1 MEMIDEMEIVKIIS
15 FQQEITNDNVIREYA
30 MTLIVND
37 VEIATLMCSPD
48 SLQYLAIGFLLSENI
63 IDYKEDYREIVVDEK
78 NGIVNVKLAQ
88 ELKYKRKNKIIY
100 TDGRDL
106 SIDKDFLNNFRQIK
120 LRSDI
125 KLNYEY
131 LFNISKELDDKSVI
145 FKKTGGT
152 HSACLCDEKGM
163 ILFREDVSRHNAI
176 DKILGEAFIKE
187 ISLDNKFVFVSG
199 RLTSEMLLKI
209 VRVGGVII
217 ISRSA
222 PTDLAVKIARNLN
235 ITLVGFVRGNRMNIY
250 SGELRIVCKKNI

>member
-1 MEMIDEMEIVKIIS
+1 MEMIDKMEIVKIIS
-15 FQQEITNDNVIREYA
+15 FQQEITNDNIIREYA

-88 ELKYKRKNKIIY
+88 ELKYKKNKIIY